1 MRFEPRGLIRHI
13 GIRRRVRFIET
24 VAREFFH
31 VVKNFIGFFAA
42 DALFCCAFGKNFAV
56 FHHLFGLFLAHRA
69 AQQIRTAQRI
79 AADDLRRLHHL
90 LLVHHD
96 AVGRL

>member
-42 DALFCCAFGKNFAV
+42 DALFCRAFGKNFAV
-56 FHHLFGLFLAHRA
+56 FHHFFGLFLAHRA
-69 AQQIRTAQRI
+69 AQQIRTAQRV

-90 LLVHHD
+90 LLVHHN
-96 AVGRL
+96 AVSRL

>member
-13 GIRRRVRFIET
+13 GIRRRVRFVEA
-24 VAREFFH
+24 VARKFFH

-42 DALFCCAFGKNFAV
+42 DALFGCAIGKNFAV
-56 FHHLFGLFLAHRA
+56 FYHLFGLFLAHRA
-69 AQQIRTAQRI
+69 AQQIRAAQRV
-79 AADDLRRLHHL
+79 AADDLRCLHHL
-90 LLVHHD
+90 LLIHHD